1 MLHLNSKKSP
11 LNIAVLCAGLITIVE
26 LHGYVSSLDK
36 YDPFPVF
43 SARDPQ
49 GFLLDRKK
57 LNAEGTDWWHW
68 VGDTWFLSD
77 SSGKFTAQDI
87 RDKVKKIVPNERFVV
102 VEINE
107 NGDTWSGVTVNDPEK
122 KMFSWFRSYWKK

>member
-1 MLHLNSKKSP
+1 MMKRRYIVCLQNLTQKHNDALKEFFNS
-11 LNIAVLCAGLITIVE
+11 NVLG
-26 LHGYVSSLDK
+26 
-36 YDPFPVF
+36 
-43 SARDPQ
+43 
-49 GFLLDRKK
+49 
-57 LNAEGTDWWHW
+57 WWHW